1 MDLNFIDINCDVG
14 EGADNEEQLFP
25 LISSCNIACG
35 GHSGDASSME
45 RVARLAKKWDVKVGA
60 HPSYPNKE
68 NFGRTS
74 MDISSEVLIQSI
86 QEQIATL
93 VSILKKE
100 NIPFHHI
107 KAHGALYNEIARNAI
122 LAARFLEA
130 IVRYKR
136 YILLYI
142 PYASEIE
149 RLAIDQGFSVAYE
162 AFADRNYNADL
173 SLVAR
178 DQPQAL
184 ITSPEAV
191 LKHIVQMVKHQKV
204 RSLTEKNV
212 KILADTF
219 CIHSDTPSAI
229 EIVMY
234 LSQELPKHTIQI
246 KK

>member
-1 MDLNFIDINCDVG
+1 
-14 EGADNEEQLFP
+14 
-25 LISSCNIACG
+25 
-35 GHSGDASSME
+35 
-45 RVARLAKKWDVKVGA
+45 
-60 HPSYPNKE
+60 
-68 NFGRTS
+68 